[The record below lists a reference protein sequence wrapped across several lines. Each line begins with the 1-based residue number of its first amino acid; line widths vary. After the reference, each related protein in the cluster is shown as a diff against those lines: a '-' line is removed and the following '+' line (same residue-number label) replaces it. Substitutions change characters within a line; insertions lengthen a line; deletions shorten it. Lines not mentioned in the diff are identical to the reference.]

1 MPLVMFITYF
11 LITVLLTAILLVYF
25 YVARRCNIIDY
36 PAKRSSH
43 TKPTIRG
50 GGILFP
56 LAGLIWFV
64 LFGQLEPWAIAG
76 LFLISFISFWDD
88 IQNIRASIRFFIHF
102 VAVTLLFYQLG
113 IFEYYWYWAAFAYI
127 LTIGCINAVNFMDGI
142 NGITAFYSLVTLGTF
157 SLLNNARRLIQP
169 VLSVDIP
176 ANWQSF
182 LSGRL
187 VGVLFIAMMVFAF
200 FNARKRAYTFAGDV
214 GSISIA
220 FIISWFLIK
229 LMVMSHDFYWILL
242 VAVYGIDTAYTIA
255 LRIRRG
261 ENILKPHRLHLYQL
275 LANEKGWPQLS
286 VAMLFA
292 GVQLLLNVLVILLI
306 FHGMMN
312 VTVFFVILISLTLI
326 YAVSRWAVMH
336 APQQK

>member
-1 MPLVMFITYF
+1 MFLTYS
-11 LITVLLTAILLVYF
+11 LITILLTGLLLVYF
-25 YVARRCNIIDY
+25 VVARRFNIIDY
-36 PAKRSSH
+36 PAERSSH
-43 TKPTIRG
+43 TRPTIRG

-56 LAGLIWFV
+56 VAGLIWFV
-64 LFGQLEPWAIAG
+64 LFRQQEPWAIAG
-76 LFLISFISFWDD
+76 LLLISLVSFWDD
-88 IQNIRASIRFFIHF
+88 VQNIRASIRFLVHF
-102 VAVTLLFYQLG
+102 VAVTMLFYQLG
-113 IFEYYWYWAAFAYI
+113 IFEFYWYWYTFAYI

-157 SLLNNARRLIQP
+157 SMLNNARQLLQP
-169 VLSVDIP
+169 LLSTEIP
-176 ANWQSF
+176 ADWQSF
-182 LSGRL
+182 LPERL

-220 FIISWFLIK
+220 FIMSWFLIK
-229 LMVMSHDFYWILL
+229 LMVVSHDFYWILL

-275 LANEKGWPQLS
+275 LANEKGWPQIP

-292 GVQLLLNVLVILLI
+292 AVQLLVNLITIWLMFNGIMNSAVFLI
-306 FHGMMN
+306 FLG
-312 VTVFFVILISLTLI
+312 SLTVI
-326 YAVSRWAVMH
+326 YIAVRPGTPSS
-336 APQQK
+336 

>member
-1 MPLVMFITYF
+1 MFLTYF
-11 LITVLLTAILLVYF
+11 LITVLLSASMLSYF
-25 YVARRCNIIDY
+25 YVAKRMNIIDY
-36 PAKRSSH
+36 PAQRSSH
-43 TKPTIRG
+43 TRPTIRG

-56 LAGLIWFV
+56 ASGLIWFL
-64 LFGQLEPWAIAG
+64 LFGQLEPFAIVG
-76 LFLISFISFWDD
+76 LLLISFISFWDD
-88 IQNIRASIRFFIHF
+88 IQNIRASIRFFFHF

-113 IFEYYWYWAAFAYI
+113 IFGYYWYWYTFAYI

-157 SLLNNARRLIQP
+157 SMLNNARRLLQP
-169 VLSVDIP
+169 VFAVDIP
-176 ANWQSF
+176 PGWESF
-182 LSGRL
+182 LPGRL

-229 LMVMSHDFYWILL
+229 LMVMSHDFCWILL
-242 VAVYGIDTAYTIA
+242 VSIYGIDTGYTIA

-275 LANEKGWPQLS
+275 LANEKRMPHIT
-286 VAMLFA
+286 VAILFA
-292 GVQLLLNVLVILLI
+292 AAQLLVNTLTIWLI
-306 FHGMMN
+306 FNNLMN
-312 VTVFFVILISLTLI
+312 LPIFFGILATLTAI
-326 YAVSRWAVMH
+326 YTRLRYH
-336 APQQK
+336 LQR

>member
-1 MPLVMFITYF
+1 MFITYF
-11 LITVLLTAILLVYF
+11 LITVLLTALLLIYF
-25 YVARRCNIIDY
+25 YVAKRFNIIDY
-36 PAKRSSH
+36 PAQRSSH
-43 TKPTIRG
+43 IRPTIRG

-56 LAGLIWFV
+56 VAGLIWYV
-64 LFGQLEPWAIAG
+64 LFGQLEPFAILG
-76 LFLISFISFWDD
+76 LLLISFISFWDD
-88 IQNIRASIRFFIHF
+88 VQNIRASIRFFVHF
-102 VAVTLLFYQLG
+102 VAVTMLFYQLG
-113 IFEYYWYWAAFAYI
+113 IFDYYWYWYTFAYI

-157 SLLNNARRLIQP
+157 SMLNNARRLLQP
-169 VLSVDIP
+169 LLSVEIP
-176 ANWQSF
+176 ADWQSF
-182 LSGRL
+182 LPSRL

-200 FNARKRAYTFAGDV
+200 FNARRRAYTFAGDV

-220 FIISWFLIK
+220 FIMSWFLIK

-242 VAVYGIDTAYTIA
+242 VAVYGIDTGYTIA
-255 LRIRRG
+255 VRIRRG

-306 FHGMMN
+306 FNGMMN
-312 VTVFFVILISLTLI
+312 VTVFFLILIFLTLL
-326 YAVSRWAVMH
+326 YAASRWAVMR
-336 APQQK
+336 APQQI